1 MIVDWKK
8 IDYSRGRQSYYVD
21 LNAREFRTP
30 ARLRALFNF
39 LVNTGE
45 VPLSRKEFNR
55 VSNELENMES
65 VDKIAKK
72 INSTLPDKKLVYF
85 FYGVGDDENDGDARA
100 MKSTPKRQST
110 KIKEEPKVKKKDTQT
125 ALEENL
131 KKQSKASK
139 SKKKR

>member
-30 ARLRALFNF
+30 ARLRALFHF

-45 VPLSRKEFNR
+45 VPLNRKEFNR

-85 FYGVGDDENDGDARA
+85 FYGIGDDDNDADARV
-100 MKSTPKRQST
+100 MKSNPKRQST
-110 KIKEEPKVKKKDTQT
+110 KIKEEPKKEKKKDSQS

-131 KKQSKASK
+131 KRQSKASK
-139 SKKKR
+139 EKG